1 MNIELL
7 WILPIIGFGVFVSL
21 TVFLIHSKYSESGR
35 ELKHRV
41 KQFNSGVHYVPQNT
55 EQAAAQLESRLF
67 DLENAIASLTKSIS
81 AHQKSAET
89 QAPTGSAA
97 QQNELRNM
105 LDNLYREYGVI
116 LSENNA
122 LRDRLGVP
130 ASSGNQVNPP
140 HQNPKVNLRI
150 FDDTRYLN
158 TNNFDDTAEFDTLA
172 AGDK

>member
-21 TVFLIHSKYSESGR
+21 TVFLIHSKYSGSGQ
-35 ELKHRV
+35 ELNRRV
-41 KQFNSGVHYVPQNT
+41 KQFNSGVHYVPQST
-55 EQAAAQLESRLF
+55 ERAGAQLESRLF

-89 QAPTGSAA
+89 QAPAGSAA

-130 ASSGNQVNPP
+130 AGSGNPANPP

-158 TNNFDDTAEFDTLA
+158 TDNFDDTAEFDTLA